1 MAKWSYN
8 STKDFYLIRSFLKL
22 KSPSKTGLKTS
33 KMTLYGRVLSGPK
46 VKGGKEG
53 SNPQLFSSLFLSRD
67 PLRGATRALEKK
79 SYKKLNDEK
88 VFFAVFLYM
97 ICIDIMYF

>member
-1 MAKWSYN
+1 M
-8 STKDFYLIRSFLKL
+8 KL